1 MPGQTTC
8 HTTPVPRPRS
18 PFPGWP
24 WRLLPVLLAV
34 AVPVLAHAV
43 PPSPA
48 PKAGAVRTLEAGTEM
63 WATLDHLEVQTFNE
77 GVMEKPE
84 DRIRRTH
91 EPARQEKWQFGQ
103 QFEEFTYDGRR
114 FTGRWRSTD
123 FQAEYFTEYVL
134 VEGELAPDG
143 ASVKTMTLTRLRF
156 ERPSAEPPEQRGFV
170 KIVLRFENLLHNT
183 GLGNSVTYRF
193 VPGRSRVVI
202 ESAVGDFLSTES
214 HSQTRTTWKG
224 LAPFTGPNEV
234 TGQPRGIFA
243 SVTFETWGRQAPPPP
258 EPRKGSKT
266 VRVTGDSKL
275 AAEVIAWLAKRPGV
289 RIADGTARVDAA
301 IRQERALAAAGLL
314 EEGTGPGARAPEMAF
329 DAVLDMTSIGTDPRD
344 ISTRVTLRPYDA
356 DSESFVEA
364 EMNFDLEMDRY
375 LKLGDAAFGD
385 WVRLRRDQFVGQLFR
400 MLEQQG
406 L

>member
-1 MPGQTTC
+1 MPGPTKRD
-8 HTTPVPRPRS
+8 TTPVPRPRS
-18 PFPGWP
+18 PFPGRP

-34 AVPVLAHAV
+34 AMPAL
-43 PPSPA
+43 A
-48 PKAGAVRTLEAGTEM
+48 PKAGAVRMLEAGTEI
-63 WATLDHLEVQTFNE
+63 WATLDYLEVQTFNE

-84 DRIRRTH
+84 DQVRRTH
-91 EPARQEKWQFGQ
+91 ELARQEKWQFGQ
-103 QFEEFTYDGRR
+103 QFEEFTYDGKR
-114 FTGRWRSTD
+114 FTGRWRSAD

-143 ASVKTMTLTRLRF
+143 ASVKAMTLTRLRF

-170 KIVLRFENLLHNT
+170 KIVLRFENLLHNP

-193 VPGRSRVVI
+193 VPGRSRVAI
-202 ESAVGDFLSTES
+202 ESAVGDFLSTEY
-214 HSQTRTTWKG
+214 HAQTRTTWKG
-224 LAPFTGPNEV
+224 LALFTGPNEV

-243 SVTFETWGRQAPPPP
+243 SVTFETWGRQLPPPSP
-258 EPRKGSKT
+258 EARKAPKT

-289 RIADGTARVDAA
+289 RIADGTARTDAA
-301 IRQERALAAAGLL
+301 IRQERALAEAGLL
-314 EEGTGPGARAPEMAF
+314 EEGTGPGARAPEIAF
-329 DAVLDMTSIGTDPRD
+329 DAVLDMTSIGSDPRD
-344 ISTRVTLRPYDA
+344 ISTRVTLRPNDV
-356 DSESFVEA
+356 DSESFVEM

-385 WVRLRRDQFVGQLFR
+385 WVRLRRDQFVAQLFR